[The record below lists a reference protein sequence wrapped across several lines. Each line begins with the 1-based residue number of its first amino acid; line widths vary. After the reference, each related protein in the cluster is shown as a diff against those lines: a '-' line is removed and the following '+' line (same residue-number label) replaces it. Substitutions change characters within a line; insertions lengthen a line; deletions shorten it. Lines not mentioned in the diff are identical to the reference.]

1 MSDFFCNLLTTSR
14 VRWGL
19 NKGSVNTNT
28 TNAISAKLAKKGLAN
43 KRILLG
49 VTGGIAAYKSAELL
63 RRLQDQGAEVR
74 VVMTEAATSFI
85 TPLTMQALS
94 GHPVHVDLLSTETE
108 SAMGHIELARWA
120 DLLLI
125 APATADFLAKLIA
138 GQGDELL
145 LALCLAANCKIA
157 VAPAMNQA
165 MWTNPAT
172 RANIETLQ
180 SRGFHM
186 LEPGEGQQACG
197 EVGEGRL
204 MEVPDLVQA
213 AVDIFPSGLLTG
225 RHLVITAGPTRE
237 ALDPVRYISNHS
249 SGKQGYALARA
260 AIEAGARVTLVT
272 GPTNLA
278 PVDRANIVQVNT
290 AEEMLDAVMT
300 AVQDADI
307 FVGVAAVADYRPAQV
322 ADQKIKKTATPRES
336 LTLELVPNPDILAS
350 VAALENKPFT
360 VGFAAETE
368 KLLEHATGKLERK
381 KLDMIVANNVAD
393 TSIGFNADDNQTTVI
408 HRDGTVTALKK
419 MSKDQLGRELISLIA
434 TAIH

>member
-14 VRWGL
+14 IRWGL

-28 TNAISAKLAKKGLAN
+28 TNTISAKLAKKGLAN

-213 AVDIFPSGLLTG
+213 AVEIFPSGLLID